1 MQQTRDVT
9 VFRLEAIKP
18 ALSGNIKLQSVN
30 ATIGKVVR
38 DLKIEAQ
45 ELRFNARF
53 WTPATSNQGFS
64 DGITNRKFQ
73 QVAIEQR
80 LSAVGKTS
88 VSLWREPGTQR
99 VNLLQI
105 RSVQAIRFR
114 LGCAITRL
122 IERFDV
128 ARILQFRVVKPKR
141 VWNRCRVWLQRH
153 KSALVNAH
161 RHYSTSNREPN
172 QEQCGEKSPRKSKR
186 HGRTD
191 TRRNATASYV
201 PSCPPRFVY
210 SGRRIHVASRFGRRF
225 RYVRRRPPQPISF
238 SCHCEAPPLGRG
250 NPQGAST
257 SKIVSKPLRPECPR
271 PRFGVF
277 PTPDLFIH
285 PDSSTLA
292 VPAVTLHTYIH
303 HRQSTAA
310 SLRYIWDNPKITKL
324 FENLTVLTRNAVSRR
339 FAREDPHLET
349 LGDAKPFVMKTLT
362 LNSFGMKTLRRLHG
376 LSC

>member
-1 MQQTRDVT
+1 VQQTRDVT

-225 RYVRRRPPQPISF
+225 RYVRRRPPRLICIA
-238 SCHCEAPPLGRG
+238 CHCEAP
-250 NPQGAST
+250 
-257 SKIVSKPLRPECPR
+257 V
-271 PRFGVF
+271 FG
-277 PTPDLFIH
+277 P
-285 PDSSTLA
+285 
-292 VPAVTLHTYIH
+292 
-303 HRQSTAA
+303 RQSRRRVDLTIISKGFSARIPCP
-310 SLRYIWDNPKITKL
+310 SLRAARL
-324 FENLTVLTRNAVSRR
+324 SRSAV
-339 FAREDPHLET
+339 EP
-349 LGDAKPFVMKTLT
+349 
-362 LNSFGMKTLRRLHG
+362 
-376 LSC
+376 